1 MKRSILIAVLIVLA
15 ASPLSGQTKGDQ
27 PASVNVRTAIEAANK
42 KFIEAFN
49 KGDVATVAGLY
60 ATDAKVL
67 PPNSQMVEGR
77 QNIQAFWQSLVKMG
91 AKLSQLET
99 THVESHGDLAY
110 EVGTY
115 TLNIQPASGQAVTD
129 TGKYVVVWKRQGGE
143 WKLVA
148 DIWNTNMPAAEQ

>member
-91 AKLSQLET
+91 AK
-99 THVESHGDLAY
+99 
-110 EVGTY
+110 
-115 TLNIQPASGQAVTD
+115 
-129 TGKYVVVWKRQGGE
+129 
-143 WKLVA
+143 
-148 DIWNTNMPAAEQ
+148 